1 MIIIN
6 FSVEGPRASRVRPK
20 LWWMAATSTPQH
32 LPGGTKTMA
41 VAAVADVVEQQ
52 FSNLLLLSPLK
63 EWQLAWRIPRV
74 TTQKRRIL
82 GKSKHQLKCWSN
94 GGHLSKEG
102 VSGRSPLP
110 KTDERNLEKQMI
122 INMLGNRQNELWK

>member
-1 MIIIN
+1 LIIIN

-82 GKSKHQLKCWSN
+82 GKSKHQL
-94 GGHLSKEG
+94 
-102 VSGRSPLP
+102 
-110 KTDERNLEKQMI
+110 
-122 INMLGNRQNELWK
+122 

>member
-1 MIIIN
+1 LIIIN

-41 VAAVADVVEQQ
+41 VAAVADVVEQK

-63 EWQLAWRIPRV
+63 EW
-74 TTQKRRIL
+74 KL
-82 GKSKHQLKCWSN
+82 G
-94 GGHLSKEG
+94 E
-102 VSGRSPLP
+102 SPGSQH
-110 KTDERNLEKQMI
+110 RNASWASQNAE
-122 INMLGNRQNELWK
+122 MLV